1 MDKNF
6 IWGAATASYQI
17 EGAWNVDGK
26 GPNIWDEFT
35 HQPQKIKD
43 NSTGDVACDHYNRYK
58 EDVKLMADLGL
69 KAYRFSISWARILP
83 EGVGRINQ
91 AGIDFYNNLIDE
103 LLKYNIT
110 PFITLYHWDLP
121 YALYLKGGWLNPES
135 SQWFYEYAK
144 VVKEN
149 FGDRVKN
156 FITFNEP
163 SVFTGCGYQQGVHA
177 PGLQL
182 GTKDLLKI
190 GHNILLSHGKAVKFF
205 VKFQTLILELL
216 WQLSQKSQFQKKM
229 NRMLMIHIFM
239 MVSTDV
245 SGLFNTGLIQL
256 CLENMEK
263 TLFVKLAICFQKLLH
278 RKCS

>member
-1 MDKNF
+1 MSLSKDF

-26 GPNIWDEFT
+26 GSNIWDEFT
-35 HQPQKIKD
+35 HQKGKIKD
-43 NSTGDVACDHYNRYK
+43 GSTGDVACDHYNRYK
-58 EDVKLMADLGL
+58 EDIKLMAEMGL

-83 EGVGRINQ
+83 EGIGKVNQ
-91 AGIDFYNNLIDE
+91 KGIDFYNRLIDE

-110 PFITLYHWDLP
+110 PLITLYHWDLP

-163 SVFTGCGYQQGVHA
+163 SVFVGCGYQGGMHA

-190 GHNILLSHGKAVKFF
+190 GHNILLSHGKAVK
-205 VKFQTLILELL
+205 VLREIPDAKIGITLATQPKIP
-216 WQLSQKSQFQKKM
+216 
-229 NRMLMIHIFM
+229 
-239 MVSTDV
+239 VSPADEQ
-245 SGLFNTGLIQL
+245 SAYDAYF
-256 CLENMEK
+256 
-263 TLFVKLAICFQKLLH
+263 
-278 RKCS
+278 